1 MDLRVVRYFLAVA
14 REESISGAAEALH
27 LSQPTLSRQL
37 MDLEAELGKTLFI
50 RGSRRITL
58 TEQGAL
64 LRKRAGEILDLVEKT
79 TGELTADEDAI
90 AGDIYIGGGESN
102 ALRLLA
108 RTAQQFRADNPG
120 VQFHLFSGNAVDVGE
135 RLEKGLL
142 DFGVMMGHR
151 DMKKYDCIKLPDVDV
166 WGVLMRTDHPLAEK
180 EAIRPEDLWDEPLI
194 VSQQFD
200 WTDRFS
206 EWFRKDYAS
215 LNIAATY
222 NLIFNATLMVEE
234 GFGCALTYDR
244 LVNTV
249 GRNLCFRPISPGM
262 VDEIYI
268 VWKKYQ
274 VFSKA
279 SERFLAA
286 VRLAAEN

>member
-1 MDLRVVRYFLAVA
+1 MDLRVLRYFLAVA

-108 RTAQQFRADNPG
+108 RTAQQFRAANPH

-151 DMKKYDCIKLPDVDV
+151 DMKKYDCIKLPAVDV
-166 WGVLMRTDHPLAEK
+166 WGILMRTDHPLAKK
-180 EAIRPEDLWDEPLI
+180 EAICPEDLWGEPLI
-194 VSQQFD
+194 VSQQFT
-200 WTDRFS
+200 WTDRFA
-206 EWFRKDYAS
+206 EWFRRDYEA

-222 NLIFNATLMVEE
+222 NLIFNAALMVEE
-234 GFGCALTYDR
+234 GLGCALTYDQ
-244 LVNTV
+244 LVNV
-249 GRNLCFRPISPGM
+249 EGRELCFRPLSPRM

-274 VFSKA
+274 VFSKP

-286 VRLAAEN
+286 VRLAVEG